1 MRDASDW
8 TYLGRRYGVA
18 ALLAVTFVIFAGA
31 LNYAPLE
38 NLDDWAYV
46 TENPN
51 LGFSA
56 GQLKALVTEPVLDLY
71 TPLPML
77 SYLIDYAC
85 GGVSP
90 FAYHLQ
96 NLLWHL
102 CAVWLAWLLL
112 RELGLRRESALLA
125 ALIFAVHPQRV
136 ESVVWISERK
146 DVMCTVFMLLSLI
159 LHLQARRRGA
169 RLSLASGA
177 AMVLALLCKP
187 IAVAIPGILFLLEI
201 RRLRRFDWK
210 AALRSVILPC
220 VLAVLYLIAST
231 ALLGR
236 VSRQAAEGG
245 GVDLLLVGRNILAY
259 FVKTFVPWGVVPIHP
274 DFVASDLAV
283 MAVFLGLALAGTAV
297 ALGRKYRRDLVDFD
311 ILPLL
316 GAGFLPL
323 LPVLGFV
330 PFSNADFADRYSYL
344 PSVFFLAALFF
355 CFDRFRLG
363 RFRWYRPAVLIAA
376 GLLAVHT
383 LSILPTWRD
392 DRAMLERCCS
402 VPGPNFRAAVAWA
415 GRLLEEEHPEAAAE
429 VLRTAGKESRRAQV
443 LLNRE
448 AMKQYAAFL
457 DAVARFQAGD
467 PQAEAALRSVAE
479 TADRAL
485 LRQLYYRS
493 GIMLWTALAQCQ
505 LAGGRAAEAAASFR
519 ELAADY
525 ENDRFLPHFYR
536 GVAAMLERDPKT
548 AQTEFAEALV
558 ARPDD
563 QQTILNYQAAAE
575 RVAAAGK

>member
-1 MRDASDW
+1 MQTASDW
-8 TYLGRRYGVA
+8 TYLSRRYGLA
-18 ALLAVTFVIFAGA
+18 ALLALTFVIFAGA

-56 GQLKALVTEPVLDLY
+56 AQLKALVTEPVLDLY

-77 SYLIDYAC
+77 TYLADYAC

-146 DVMCTVFMLLSLI
+146 DVMCTVFVLMSLV
-159 LHLQARRRGA
+159 LHLQARRHGA
-169 RLSLASGA
+169 RFSIASA
-177 AMVLALLCKP
+177 VTMVLALLCKP

-201 RRLRRFDWK
+201 RHLRRFDWK
-210 AALRSVILPC
+210 AALRSVILP
-220 VLAVLYLIAST
+220 VALAVLYLIAST

-245 GVDLLLVGRNILAY
+245 VDLLLVGRNLLAY
-259 FVKTFVPWGVVPIHP
+259 FVKTFVPWGVMPIHP
-274 DFVASDLAV
+274 DFVATDLAV
-283 MAVFLGLALAGTAV
+283 MAIFLGLALAGTAA

-344 PSVFFLAALFF
+344 PSVFFLGALFL
-355 CFDRFRLG
+355 CFDRLRFR

-383 LSILPTWRD
+383 LSILPVWRD
-392 DRAMLERCCS
+392 DRALLERCCS
-402 VPGPNFRAAVAWA
+402 VPEANFRAAVAWA
-415 GRLLEEEHPEAAAE
+415 GRLLEEERPAEAAEA
-429 VLRTAGKESRRAQV
+429 LRTAGKASRRAQAQ
-443 LLNRE
+443 LNTE
-448 AMKQYAAFL
+448 AMKLYAAFL
-457 DAVARFQAGD
+457 EAVTRFQAGD
-467 PQAEAALRSVAE
+467 PQAEAALRAVAE
-479 TADRAL
+479 SPDRPL

-505 LAGGRAAEAAASFR
+505 LAGGRPAEAAASFR
-519 ELAADY
+519 ALAADY
-525 ENDRFLPHFYR
+525 ADDRFLPHFYR

-548 AQTEFAEALV
+548 AQAEFLEALV
-558 ARPDD
+558 VRPDD
-563 QQTILNYQAAAE
+563 QQTMLNYQAAAE
-575 RVAAAGK
+575 RAAAAEK

>member
-1 MRDASDW
+1 MQTASDW
-8 TYLGRRYGVA
+8 TYLSRRYGLA
-18 ALLAVTFVIFAGA
+18 ALLALTFVIFAGA

-56 GQLKALVTEPVLDLY
+56 AQLKALVTEPVLDLY

-77 SYLIDYAC
+77 TYLADYAC

-146 DVMCTVFMLLSLI
+146 DVMCTVFVLMSLV
-159 LHLQARRRGA
+159 LHLQARRHGA
-169 RLSLASGA
+169 RFSIASA
-177 AMVLALLCKP
+177 VTMVLALLCKP

-210 AALRSVILPC
+210 AALRSVILP
-220 VLAVLYLIAST
+220 VALAVLYLIAST

-245 GVDLLLVGRNILAY
+245 VDLLLVGRNLLAY
-259 FVKTFVPWGVVPIHP
+259 FVKTFVPWGVMPIHP
-274 DFVASDLAV
+274 DFVATDLAV
-283 MAVFLGLALAGTAV
+283 MAIFLGLALAGTAA

-344 PSVFFLAALFF
+344 PSVFFLGALFL
-355 CFDRFRLG
+355 CFDRLRLR

-383 LSILPTWRD
+383 LSILPVWRD
-392 DRAMLERCCS
+392 DRALLERCCS
-402 VPGPNFRAAVAWA
+402 VPEANFRAAVAWA
-415 GRLLEEEHPEAAAE
+415 GRLLEEERPAEAAEA
-429 VLRTAGKESRRAQV
+429 LRTAGKASRRAQAQ
-443 LLNRE
+443 LNTE
-448 AMKQYAAFL
+448 AMKLYAAFL
-457 DAVARFQAGD
+457 EAVTRFQAGD
-467 PQAEAALRSVAE
+467 PQAEAALRAVAE
-479 TADRAL
+479 SPDRPL

-505 LAGGRAAEAAASFR
+505 LAGGRPAEAAASFR
-519 ELAADY
+519 ALAADY
-525 ENDRFLPHFYR
+525 ADDRFLPHFYR

-548 AQTEFAEALV
+548 AQAEFLEALV
-558 ARPDD
+558 VRPDD
-563 QQTILNYQAAAE
+563 QQTMLNYQAAAE
-575 RVAAAGK
+575 RAAAAEK

>member
-1 MRDASDW
+1 MQTASDW
-8 TYLGRRYGVA
+8 TYLSRRYGLA
-18 ALLAVTFVIFAGA
+18 ALLALTFVIFAGA

-56 GQLKALVTEPVLDLY
+56 AQLKALVTEPVLDLY

-77 SYLIDYAC
+77 TYLADYAC

-146 DVMCTVFMLLSLI
+146 DVMCTVFVLMSLV
-159 LHLQARRRGA
+159 LHLQARRHGA
-169 RLSLASGA
+169 RFSIASA
-177 AMVLALLCKP
+177 VTMVLALLCKP

-201 RRLRRFDWK
+201 RHLRRFDWK
-210 AALRSVILPC
+210 AALRSVILP
-220 VLAVLYLIAST
+220 VALAVLYLIAST

-245 GVDLLLVGRNILAY
+245 VDLLLVGRNLLAY
-259 FVKTFVPWGVVPIHP
+259 FVKTFVPWGVMPIHP
-274 DFVASDLAV
+274 DFVATDLAV
-283 MAVFLGLALAGTAV
+283 MAIFLGLALAGTAA

-344 PSVFFLAALFF
+344 PSVFFLGALFL
-355 CFDRFRLG
+355 CFDRLRLR

-383 LSILPTWRD
+383 LSILPVWRD
-392 DRAMLERCCS
+392 DRALLERCCS
-402 VPGPNFRAAVAWA
+402 VPEANFRAAVAWA
-415 GRLLEEEHPEAAAE
+415 GRLLEEERPAEAAEA
-429 VLRTAGKESRRAQV
+429 LRTAGKASRRAQAQ
-443 LLNRE
+443 LNTE
-448 AMKQYAAFL
+448 AMKLYAAFL
-457 DAVARFQAGD
+457 EAVTRFQAGD
-467 PQAEAALRSVAE
+467 PQAEAALRAVAE
-479 TADRAL
+479 SPDRPL

-505 LAGGRAAEAAASFR
+505 LAGGRPAEAAASFR
-519 ELAADY
+519 ALAADY
-525 ENDRFLPHFYR
+525 ADDRFLPHFYR

-548 AQTEFAEALV
+548 AQAEFLEALV
-558 ARPDD
+558 VRPDD
-563 QQTILNYQAAAE
+563 QQTMLNYQAAAE
-575 RVAAAGK
+575 RAAAAEK

>member
-1 MRDASDW
+1 MQTPSDW
-8 TYLGRRYGVA
+8 TYLARRYGLA
-18 ALLAVTFVIFAGA
+18 AVLALTFVIFAGA

-56 GQLKALVTEPVLDLY
+56 AQLKALVTEPVLDLY

-77 SYLIDYAC
+77 TYLADYAC

-136 ESVVWISERK
+136 ESVVWIAERK
-146 DVMCTVFMLLSLI
+146 DVMCTVFVLMSLV
-159 LHLQARRRGA
+159 LHLQARRHGA
-169 RLSLASGA
+169 RFSFASA
-177 AMVLALLCKP
+177 VTMVLALLCKP

-210 AALRSVILPC
+210 AALRSVILP
-220 VLAVLYLIAST
+220 VALAVLYLIAST

-245 GVDLLLVGRNILAY
+245 VDLLLVGRNLLAY
-259 FVKTFVPWGVVPIHP
+259 FVKTFVPWGVMPIHP
-274 DFVASDLAV
+274 DFVATDLAV
-283 MAVFLGLALAGTAV
+283 MAIFLGLALAGTAA

-344 PSVFFLAALFF
+344 PSVFFLGALFL
-355 CFDRFRLG
+355 CFDRLRLR

-383 LSILPTWRD
+383 LSILPVWRD
-392 DRAMLERCCS
+392 DRALLERCCS
-402 VPGPNFRAAVAWA
+402 VPEANFRAAVAWA
-415 GRLLEEEHPEAAAE
+415 GRLLEEERPAEAAEA
-429 VLRTAGKESRRAQV
+429 LRTAGKASRRAQAQ
-443 LLNRE
+443 LNTE
-448 AMKQYAAFL
+448 AMKLYAAFL
-457 DAVARFQAGD
+457 EAVTRFQAGD
-467 PQAEAALRSVAE
+467 PQAEAALRAVTESP
-479 TADRAL
+479 DRPL

-505 LAGGRAAEAAASFR
+505 LAGGRPAEAAASFR
-519 ELAADY
+519 ALAADY
-525 ENDRFLPHFYR
+525 ADDRFLPHFYR

-548 AQTEFAEALV
+548 AQAEFLEALV
-558 ARPDD
+558 VRPDD
-563 QQTILNYQAAAE
+563 QQTMLNYQAAAE
-575 RVAAAGK
+575 RAAAAEK